1 MRPVDIKIL
10 ILLESDDSPAITEVL
25 MDSIVDKDA
34 PLTVDILDCRD
45 FTDELSSN
53 SSVERRLDR
62 PPFSEE
68 IVLTFTLDVNPIDAL
83 RVDKS
88 P

>member
-1 MRPVDIKIL
+1 
-10 ILLESDDSPAITEVL
+10 

-34 PLTVDILDCRD
+34 PLNVDMVDCRD

-68 IVLTFTLDVNPIDAL
+68 MVLTFTLDVKPIDAL
-83 RVDKS
+83 RVDIS